1 MIFIL
6 LALLFIPNLNLEPN
20 QTQVSVPIQI
30 QRYPFQPM
38 VPSSKK
44 DNIEFDCLSKA
55 IYYESSTQS
64 RKGKEAVAKVI
75 LNRLN
80 SEKFPNSICAIVKE
94 KNKDNKCQFSP
105 FCKTKKPKPTGKN
118 WDESKKVANNAL
130 VGKLKLVSKSMS
142 SALYFHSDDV
152 KPKWRK
158 NMILVARI
166 DDHLF
171 YSEK

>member
-6 LALLFIPNLNLEPN
+6 LALIFIPNLNLEPN
-20 QTQVSVPIQI
+20 QTQVFVPIQI

-38 VPSSKK
+38 VPSFKK

-80 SEKFPNSICAIVKE
+80 SEKFPNSIC
-94 KNKDNKCQFSP
+94 
-105 FCKTKKPKPTGKN
+105 
-118 WDESKKVANNAL
+118 
-130 VGKLKLVSKSMS
+130 VS
-142 SALYFHSDDV
+142 
-152 KPKWRK
+152 
-158 NMILVARI
+158 
-166 DDHLF
+166 
-171 YSEK
+171 